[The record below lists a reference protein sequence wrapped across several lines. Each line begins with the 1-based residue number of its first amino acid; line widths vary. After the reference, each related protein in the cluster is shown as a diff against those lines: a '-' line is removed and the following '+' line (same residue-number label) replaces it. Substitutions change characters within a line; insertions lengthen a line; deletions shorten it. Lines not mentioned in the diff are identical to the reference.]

1 MQTAYIYAGT
11 YSSLLENRLL
21 SANQRELLLG
31 TKSVADVSKVLQ
43 DTCFAPYLNAGQSL
57 NSSLDTFVTE
67 QKNQL
72 AKLAPDKTINI
83 LFLRYDYSNLKIISK
98 GLAAGETEAEIVERC
113 SQLGTIN
120 PTRLFGLVTS
130 NRLRFTETRLAN
142 DLAAAESQNGNGSL
156 EDYLDYAYLNHARDI
171 AKESNDE
178 FANVYTTTVIDL
190 HNLLMRLR
198 SLVHTESEAIIV
210 SGKFVPG
217 GSMSKAGLESL
228 DTVLAR
234 LYRFGGQSLWQDA
247 LTKFKEAHDF
257 SGIDRAA
264 DNFLAQTLKRA
275 TIKQHSPA
283 PLFAYFYS
291 LLEHTQF
298 VRTIV
303 AAHNVGLPEAE
314 LRALVRNSLH
324 DYAY

>member
-11 YSSLLENRLL
+11 YSSLLESRLL
-21 SANQRELLLG
+21 STTQRELLLG
-31 TKSVADVSKVLQ
+31 TKSVADVRKVLQ
-43 DTCFAPYLNAGQSL
+43 DTCFAPFLNTEEPLNKSLNA
-57 NSSLDTFVTE
+57 FVVD
-67 QKNQL
+67 QKNKL
-72 AKLAPDKTINI
+72 AKLAPDQTINI
-83 LFLRYDYSNLKIISK
+83 LFLRHDYENLKIISK
-98 GLAAGETEAEIVERC
+98 GLAAGETEIEIIERC
-113 SQLGTIN
+113 NELGTIPATKLLN
-120 PTRLFGLVTS
+120 LITS
-130 NRLRFTETRLAN
+130 NRLRFTETRMAN
-142 DLAAAESQNGNGSL
+142 DLSQAESQNGNGSL
-156 EDYLDYAYLNHARDI
+156 DNYLDYAYLNYANDI
-171 AKESNDE
+171 AKESGDE
-178 FANVYTTTVIDL
+178 FAIGYVKTIIDL
-190 HNLLMRLR
+190 YNLRMRLR

-210 SGKFVPG
+210 SGKFVLG
-217 GSMSKAGLESL
+217 GSMSKTGLESL
-228 DTVLAR
+228 DNVLTR

-247 LTKFKEAHDF
+247 LAKFKESHDF

-291 LLEHTQF
+291 LQEHTQF